1 MSDELKP
8 DITAPFSPVNPPIP
22 EETSQPAPVPL
33 EPVQAADTSVPPKPV
48 APPATSP
55 TASPA
60 APPAEPK
67 STPDQEQPPAP
78 VNAPGTHVID
88 VEKRVGSDTDTGKTL
103 QLSWG
108 ARSDVGLIREHNEDS
123 FLVHAPLFCVCDGM
137 GGHAAGEVASAI
149 AVRSIAEHAPAVA
162 DDILLGASIELANTA
177 IIDGAQQGVGKPGMG
192 CTATAAILE
201 NNRLAIAHVGDSRL
215 YVLHEGTLVRVTHDH
230 SFVEEL
236 IDAGEITA
244 DEARSHPS
252 RSVITRALGSDPNMY
267 ADHFTLDI
275 EKGDRIIICSDGLSS
290 MVSDSTIED
299 LAVSSATPQQA
310 ADNLVAEAL
319 AEGGHDNVTVIV
331 VDVTNS
337 GSAMFHRHARRR
349 ALITWLM
356 AILVPIMLLT
366 VSAWLVV
373 QNSWYIG
380 TNGTTVAIYQGV
392 NSAPFGFKLST
403 LSETTSI
410 KVADLPETTQRL
422 LEEGISVSGPEAARK
437 TVEDYRDQITKEKD
451 EAASKLDT
459 VKDQDAQTTSKEDD

>member
-1 MSDELKP
+1 MSDKLNP
-8 DITAPFSPVNPPIP
+8 DITAPFSPID
-22 EETSQPAPVPL
+22 
-33 EPVQAADTSVPPKPV
+33 QAATEEN
-48 APPATSP
+48 AHPAAATEPTQDAGGALP
-55 TASPA
+55 TAATESKPESR
-60 APPAEPK
+60 PESKPESK
-67 STPDQEQPPAP
+67 PDATQEEQPRTP
-78 VNAPGTHVID
+78 VNAPGVQAID
-88 VEKRVGSDTDTGKTL
+88 VEKRTHSDTDTGKTL

-108 ARSDVGLIREHNEDS
+108 ARSDVGLLREHNEDS

-149 AVRSIAEHAPAVA
+149 AVRSIAEHARAVA
-162 DDILLGASIELANTA
+162 DDVLLGASVELANTA
-177 IIDGAQQGVGKPGMG
+177 IVDGVRQGVGKPGMG

-236 IDAGEITA
+236 VDAGEITA
-244 DEARSHPS
+244 DEARTHPS

-290 MVSDSTIED
+290 MVSDSVIED

-310 ADNLVAEAL
+310 ADNLVAQAL
-319 AEGGHDNVTVIV
+319 AEGGYDNVTVIV
-331 VDVTNS
+331 VDVINS
-337 GSAMFHRHARRR
+337 GSALFHRHARRR
-349 ALITWLM
+349 VFITWLI
-356 AILVPIMLLT
+356 AILTPIMLLT
-366 VSAWLVV
+366 MSAWFVV

-392 NSAPFGFKLST
+392 NSAPFGYKLST

-410 KVADLPETTQRL
+410 KVADLPEATQRL
-422 LEEGISVSGPEAARK
+422 LEEGISVSDPETARK

-451 EAASKLDT
+451 EAASNLDT
-459 VKDQDAQTTSKEDD
+459 MKAQDAQTTSKEGD

>member
-22 EETSQPAPVPL
+22 EETSQPAPAPL

-48 APPATSP
+48 APPAAPP
-55 TASPA
+55 T

-67 STPDQEQPPAP
+67 STPDQEQPSAP
-78 VNAPGTHVID
+78 VNAPGTQVID

-331 VDVTNS
+331 VDVTN
-337 GSAMFHRHARRR
+337 GDSAIFRRHARRR
-349 ALITWLM
+349 ALITWLI

-392 NSAPFGFKLST
+392 NSAPFGYKLST

-410 KVADLPETTQRL
+410 KVADLPETTQHL

-459 VKDQDAQTTSKEDD
+459 VKDQDAQTTSKEGD

>member
-8 DITAPFSPVNPPIP
+8 DITASFSPIDSSIAEKNPQP
-22 EETSQPAPVPL
+22 EVAFSESTQN
-33 EPVQAADTSVPPKPV
+33 ADTIMPSE
-48 APPATSP
+48 SI
-55 TASPA
+55 
-60 APPAEPK
+60 E
-67 STPDQEQPPAP
+67 DAP
-78 VNAPGTHVID
+78 VNAPGVQVIN
-88 VEKRVGSDTDTGKTL
+88 VEKRVNSDTDTGKTL

-177 IIDGAQQGVGKPGMG
+177 IIDGATQGVGRPGMG
-192 CTATAAILE
+192 CTATATIIE

-215 YVLHEGTLVRVTHDH
+215 YILHEGTLVRVTHDH

-236 IDAGEITA
+236 VDAGEITA
-244 DEARSHPS
+244 DEARTHPS

-290 MVSDSTIED
+290 MVTDSTIED

-331 VDVTNS
+331 VDVTND
-337 GSAMFHRHARRR
+337 GSDIFHRRVRRR
-349 ALITWLM
+349 AIVTWLV

-366 VSAWLVV
+366 ASAWLVV

-392 NSAPFGFKLST
+392 NSAPFGYKLST

-410 KVADLPETTQRL
+410 KVTDLPETTQRL

-451 EAASKLDT
+451 EAASKLDSMKT
-459 VKDQDAQTTSKEDD
+459 QDALTTSKEGD